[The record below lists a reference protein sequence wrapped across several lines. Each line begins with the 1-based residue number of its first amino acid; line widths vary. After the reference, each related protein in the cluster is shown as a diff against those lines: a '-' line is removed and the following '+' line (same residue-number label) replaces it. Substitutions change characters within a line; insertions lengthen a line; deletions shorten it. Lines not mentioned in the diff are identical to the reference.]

1 MTRMLHLPLML
12 AMLLLVGTATA
23 TTYRVMTIDEMIA
36 AADIAFYGEV
46 RDVVVFERDGDPWT
60 RVVFLVERDLRADGV
75 EDGSQ
80 DSTEDGTPAEAD
92 PDDPSF
98 EVELAFLGG
107 RLPGGPSLTVALVP
121 TFSVGDR
128 VVVFAYS
135 EEVASPIVGF
145 RQGVWWED
153 GDSLRD
159 ADGRV
164 LGIEEDVIV
173 PGAPA
178 TSVQV
183 LLERFSVRFE
193 ALR

>member
-1 MTRMLHLPLML
+1 MLHLPLFL
-12 AMLLLVGTATA
+12 ALLLLAGTATA
-23 TTYRVMTIDEMIA
+23 TTYRAMTIDEVIA

-60 RVVFLVERDLRADGV
+60 RVVFAVERDLLASAPPD
-75 EDGSQ
+75 E
-80 DSTEDGTPAEAD
+80 TPADAAPEE
-92 PDDPSF
+92 PV
-98 EVELAFLGG
+98 EEIELAFLGG

-121 TFSVGDR
+121 TFSIGDR
-128 VVVFAYS
+128 VVLFAYLG
-135 EEVASPIVGF
+135 ELASPIVGF

-164 LGIEEDVIV
+164 LGISEDAIV

-178 TSVQV
+178 ASVQV
-183 LLERFSVRFE
+183 LLDRFALRIE